1 MNDIKISVIVP
12 VYKTEKYLRQCVESI
27 INQTYENLE
36 IILVDDGS
44 PDNCGK
50 ISDEYALA
58 DKRIKAVHKENGGLV
73 SARKAGVAK
82 ATGDYITF
90 VDSDDWIDKGAYSH
104 AANIITSL
112 NADVFIFGQN
122 RVSENSSSYEHEN
135 IPQGFYSRDEIYK
148 EIIKF
153 SDYNCFYKKV
163 FSTVCWNKLFK
174 AEIIKTNIVNVDNS
188 IKIGEDTALI
198 YPSLLDSDS
207 YYITHSAYY
216 NYRKNNNSM
225 MNSFDNE
232 RYKSVG
238 KVLSTIYDAVKKH
251 NLESDAVIMNQFKL
265 YSFDLMLITDTSHYI
280 NNIRE
285 LYPEIKENSRI
296 LFYGKGVFA
305 QNLKY
310 LCDKDNSVNVVGY
323 IDSSSL
329 NEISDYE
336 YDYIII
342 AVTICSFVEDII
354 LNLKR
359 IGIDSN
365 KVLYLKNNY
374 IYELPMM
381 KNIVFKETD

>member
-1 MNDIKISVIVP
+1 MENIKISVIVP
-12 VYKTEKYLRQCVESI
+12 IHKTEKYIHQCVDSI
-27 INQTYENLE
+27 INQTYRNLE
-36 IILVDDGS
+36 VILIDDGS
-44 PDNCGK
+44 PDGCGK
-50 ISDEYALA
+50 ICDKYALS
-58 DKRIKAVHKENGGLV
+58 DKRIMVIHKKNGGLV

-90 VDSDDWIDKGAYSH
+90 VDSDDWIDEGAYCH
-104 AANIITSL
+104 AVNIITST
-112 NADVFIFGQN
+112 NVDVFIFGLN
-122 RVSENSSSYEHEN
+122 RVSANSRRYEHEN
-135 IPQGFYSRDEIYK
+135 IAEGFYTRDEIYK

-163 FSTVCWNKLFK
+163 FSTVCWNKIFK
-174 AEIIKTNIVNVDNS
+174 ADIIKTNVVNVDNS

-198 YPSLLDSDS
+198 YPSLLDADS

-285 LYPEIKENSRI
+285 LYPEINDNDCI
-296 LFYGKGVFA
+296 LLYGKGVFA
-305 QNLKY
+305 HNLKC
-310 LCDKDNSVNVVGY
+310 LIEKDNSLKIAGF
-323 IDSSSL
+323 IDSSSI
-329 NEISDYE
+329 NEIENFQFSYV
-336 YDYIII
+336 II
-342 AVTICSFVEDII
+342 AVTISSFIEDI
-354 LNLKR
+354 LGTLKEKK
-359 IGIDSN
+359 IPSDKI
-365 KVLYLKNNY
+365 LYLKNKD
-374 IYELPMM
+374 IERIC
-381 KNIVFKETD
+381 KNINIKQVM